1 MLASRAWLRGALALT
16 LATGASLLLVQLLMS
31 PPASDLRQMAAYLTI
46 SGAVTLAAGWLA
58 IRSIDH
64 VVGMSLRTK
73 SFFAAATGS
82 AVALLNIVIVAQ
94 LMFVS
99 TGHDFKLL
107 LALIAFSA
115 VVTVFFSLWIAS
127 ATVQRVEAIATAVR
141 ALATG
146 DLATR
151 AEVTGCDEVS
161 RLGRD
166 VNQLAER
173 LKLAEEQRTAIDAE
187 RRELTAAISHDLR
200 TPLASVRAMVEALD
214 DEVVDDR
221 TEIKRYYATMRREIE
236 RLSRMIDDLF
246 ELAQIDAHAVRL
258 DLQPVALTE
267 VVAEV
272 VDAMQ
277 AQAAASGIRLELH
290 IDAEPPE
297 LILDGSRI
305 ERAIANLVRNALEHT
320 PAGGRVDVQVSLDD
334 ACATVRVADTGDGI
348 DAADLPHIWTRF
360 YRAEKSRRRTSSTAD
375 GAGLGLAI
383 TRGIVDA
390 HGGTIDVESQPGRGA
405 AFIAR
410 LPLPSAA

>member
-46 SGAVTLAAGWLA
+46 SGAATLAAGWLA
-58 IRSIDH
+58 IRLIDR

-99 TGHDFKLL
+99 TAHDFKLL

-127 ATVQRVEAIATAVR
+127 ATVQRVEAIAAAVR
-141 ALATG
+141 GLAAG
-146 DLATR
+146 DLSTR
-151 AEVTGCDEVS
+151 AEVTGRDEVS

-173 LKLAEEQRTAIDAE
+173 LKLADEQRTAIDAE

-258 DLQPVALTE
+258 DLQPVALPE

-277 AQAAASGIRLELH
+277 AQAAASGIHLELH

-320 PAGGRVDVQVSLDD
+320 PTGGHVDVRVSLDG

-360 YRAEKSRRRTSSTAD
+360 YRAEKSRRRTGGTAD

-390 HGGTIDVESQPGRGA
+390 HGGSIAVESQLGQGA
-405 AFIAR
+405 AFTTR

>member
-1 MLASRAWLRGALALT
+1 
-16 LATGASLLLVQLLMS
+16 MS

-46 SGAVTLAAGWLA
+46 SGVITLACGWLV
-58 IRSIDH
+58 IRVIDG

-82 AVALLNIVIVAQ
+82 AVALLNIVIVAE

-107 LALIAFSA
+107 LALITFSA

-127 ATVQRVEAIATAVR
+127 ATVQRVEAIAIAVR
-141 ALATG
+141 ALAAG

-151 AEVTGCDEVS
+151 ADVAGGDEVS

-173 LKLAEEQRTAIDAE
+173 LKVADEQRTAIDAE

-246 ELAQIDAHAVRL
+246 ELAQIDARAVRL
-258 DLQPVALTE
+258 DLQPVALPE

-290 IDAEPPE
+290 VDSEPPE

-320 PAGGRVDVQVSLDD
+320 PSGGRVDVQVSLDG
-334 ACATVRVADTGDGI
+334 ACATVRVADDGDGI
-348 DAADLPHIWTRF
+348 DAVDLPHIWTRF
-360 YRAEKSRRRTSSTAD
+360 YRAEKSRRRTGSTAD

-390 HGGTIDVESQPGRGA
+390 HGGTIVVESQPGQGA
-405 AFIAR
+405 AFTAR
-410 LPLPSAA
+410 LPLPAAA

>member
-46 SGAVTLAAGWLA
+46 SGAATLAAGWLA
-58 IRSIDH
+58 IRVIDR

-99 TGHDFKLL
+99 TAHDFKLL
-107 LALIAFSA
+107 LALIAFRA
-115 VVTVFFSLWIAS
+115 VVTVFYSLWIAS
-127 ATVQRVEAIATAVR
+127 ATVQRVEAIAAAVR
-141 ALATG
+141 GLAAG
-146 DLATR
+146 DLSTR
-151 AEVTGCDEVS
+151 AEVTGRDEVS

-173 LKLAEEQRTAIDAE
+173 LKLADEQRTAIDAE

-258 DLQPVALTE
+258 DLQPVALPE

-277 AQAAASGIRLELH
+277 AQAAASGIHLELH

-320 PAGGRVDVQVSLDD
+320 PTGGHVDVRVSLDG

-360 YRAEKSRRRTSSTAD
+360 YRAEKSRRRTGGTAD

-390 HGGTIDVESQPGRGA
+390 HGGSIAVESQLGQGA
-405 AFIAR
+405 AFTTR